1 VQSRMR
7 SRVVVLALFTAIHVA
22 RPADSGPRPPCGG
35 EPSPAYPDLN
45 HSPITKIWDVASLGS
60 DWAPPACTGWT
71 TTGFS
76 SLLTTVARFRYTS
89 GAEGLLRRI
98 GAISEL
104 TGVRYW
110 STTHK
115 QWQTLIVEAHAASGP
130 AGDTRRK
137 DFLPDEIGREQV
149 VYFAQQDN
157 LIGKATYRMRIV
169 SASPDRIVFD
179 TENIS
184 AMKYF
189 FVTLFP
195 PGELQA
201 IYFLERESEDTWRY
215 YSIARA
221 GRKASSFTTGH
232 EASLVNRAVAYY
244 RSLAG
249 IPTDKEPPAAR

>member
-1 VQSRMR
+1 MR
-7 SRVVVLALFTAIHVA
+7 SRVAVLALFTAINVA
-22 RPADSGPRPPCGG
+22 RAADSGPRPPCGG
-35 EPSPAYPDLN
+35 EPPPAYPDLN
-45 HSPITKIWDVASLGS
+45 HSPIIKIWDVASLGS

-76 SLLTTVARFRYTS
+76 SLLTVVARFRCTS

-137 DFLPDEIGREQV
+137 DFLPDEMGRERV

-179 TENIS
+179 TENSS

-221 GRKASSFTTGH
+221 GKNASSFTAGH

>member
-1 VQSRMR
+1 
-7 SRVVVLALFTAIHVA
+7 
-22 RPADSGPRPPCGG
+22 
-35 EPSPAYPDLN
+35 
-45 HSPITKIWDVASLGS
+45 
-60 DWAPPACTGWT
+60 
-71 TTGFS
+71 
-76 SLLTTVARFRYTS
+76 
-89 GAEGLLRRI
+89 
-98 GAISEL
+98 
-104 TGVRYW
+104 
-110 STTHK
+110 
-115 QWQTLIVEAHAASGP
+115 
-130 AGDTRRK
+130 
-137 DFLPDEIGREQV
+137 
-149 VYFAQQDN
+149 
-157 LIGKATYRMRIV
+157 MRIV

-179 TENIS
+179 TENSS